1 MGWIVKS
8 KVKPDFFATLPREG
22 GYSLGFQYN
31 PFLDE
36 IFLRYIDGRF
46 NNLIE
51 IIWGNVQQF
60 CIILHL
66 VPRHIMTLYQ
76 LFKFP
81 DQSFANFN
89 VLGISV

>member
-36 IFLRYIDGRF
+36 IFCRYIDGRF

-51 IIWGNVQQF
+51 IIWG
-60 CIILHL
+60 
-66 VPRHIMTLYQ
+66 
-76 LFKFP
+76 
-81 DQSFANFN
+81 
-89 VLGISV
+89 